1 MRNPTNKELNKTYKT
16 SRNEII
22 SELRNTE
29 IRYYSNE
36 LELHKNDLSKSWKI
50 LRSIIGKDSNNSTR
64 KLSFNINNTV
74 VTDSEVIAN
83 EFNNLFVSIGPT
95 LASNITCSKDPL
107 TYVNGI
113 VNSIVVHNVTSM
125 DIRTVISSLK
135 NSSPGFDGIPSFVA
149 NQCIDYFIEPLTYII
164 NMSFMEGV
172 FPSEL
177 KLAKVI
183 PIFKSGDSTKMINY
197 RPISIL
203 SFFSKIFEKLMYNI
217 VNNFLY
223 KNEVIYK
230 YQFGFR
236 KIHSTQHAIIT
247 LVDRITSSLDSGDLV
262 IGVFLDLKKAFDT
275 VDHHILIKK
284 LFSYGIRGNTLKW
297 FQSYLTDRSQFVT
310 YDGIESKVL
319 PIKYGVPQGSILG
332 PLLFIIYMN
341 DLFNVSNFLFTIL
354 YADDTCVVL
363 GGKSLE
369 TLITLMNQEL
379 HLLYIWLQSNK
390 LTLNCQKI
398 YYMIFHR
405 ARLKLQSTTI
415 DLQMGD
421 CNLNKAN
428 KLKYLGVII
437 DDTISWVHH
446 ITYIKNK
453 ISKGIGIM
461 SKASKYLKRK
471 SLLTLYYPYIYPYMI
486 YCIEAWGNAS
496 NCHLDQLYI
505 IQKKV
510 IRLISFTNYDI
521 PSAVTFKNLE
531 ILPLNKLVY
540 NRIGIMM
547 YKYSNNLQP
556 PAINDLYVSNNDVH
570 KYSTR
575 QKHLLYVN
583 KSNINVYA
591 KSFGNV
597 CVRVWNALQSKID
610 VNVPISKF

>member
-29 IRYYSNE
+29 IKYYSNE
-36 LELHKNDLSKSWKI
+36 LEFHKNDLSKSWKI

-83 EFNNLFVSIGPT
+83 EFNNFFVSIGPT

-149 NQCIDYFIEPLTYII
+149 NQCIDYFIELLTYII
-164 NMSFMEGV
+164 NMSSMEGV

-183 PIFKSGDSTKMINY
+183 PIFKSGDSTKMSNY

-223 KNEVIYK
+223 KNEVMYK

-319 PIKYGVPQGSILG
+319 PIQYGVPQGSILG
-332 PLLFIIYMN
+332 PLLFIIY
-341 DLFNVSNFLFTIL
+341 SI
-354 YADDTCVVL
+354 
-363 GGKSLE
+363 
-369 TLITLMNQEL
+369 
-379 HLLYIWLQSNK
+379 
-390 LTLNCQKI
+390 
-398 YYMIFHR
+398 
-405 ARLKLQSTTI
+405 
-415 DLQMGD
+415 
-421 CNLNKAN
+421 
-428 KLKYLGVII
+428 
-437 DDTISWVHH
+437 
-446 ITYIKNK
+446 
-453 ISKGIGIM
+453 
-461 SKASKYLKRK
+461 
-471 SLLTLYYPYIYPYMI
+471 
-486 YCIEAWGNAS
+486 
-496 NCHLDQLYI
+496 
-505 IQKKV
+505 
-510 IRLISFTNYDI
+510 
-521 PSAVTFKNLE
+521 
-531 ILPLNKLVY
+531 
-540 NRIGIMM
+540 
-547 YKYSNNLQP
+547 
-556 PAINDLYVSNNDVH
+556 
-570 KYSTR
+570 
-575 QKHLLYVN
+575 
-583 KSNINVYA
+583 
-591 KSFGNV
+591 
-597 CVRVWNALQSKID
+597 
-610 VNVPISKF
+610 

>member
-1 MRNPTNKELNKTYKT
+1 MRNLTNKELNKTYKT

-29 IRYYSNE
+29 IKYYSNE
-36 LELHKNDLSKSWKI
+36 LELYKNDLSKSWKI

-149 NQCIDYFIEPLTYII
+149 NQCIDYFIETLTYII

-177 KLAKVI
+177 KLVL
-183 PIFKSGDSTKMINY
+183 PIFKSGDSTKMSNY
-197 RPISIL
+197 RAISIL
-203 SFFSKIFEKLMYNI
+203 SFISKIFEKLIYNI
-217 VNNFLY
+217 KNNFLY

-236 KIHSTQHAIIT
+236 KIHYTQHAI
-247 LVDRITSSLDSGDLV
+247 ITSSLDSGDPV

-284 LFSYGIRGNTLKW
+284 LLSYGIHGNTLKW

-354 YADDTCVVL
+354 YADDTRVIL

-390 LTLNCQKI
+390 LT
-398 YYMIFHR
+398 
-405 ARLKLQSTTI
+405 
-415 DLQMGD
+415 
-421 CNLNKAN
+421 
-428 KLKYLGVII
+428 
-437 DDTISWVHH
+437 
-446 ITYIKNK
+446 
-453 ISKGIGIM
+453 
-461 SKASKYLKRK
+461 
-471 SLLTLYYPYIYPYMI
+471 
-486 YCIEAWGNAS
+486 
-496 NCHLDQLYI
+496 
-505 IQKKV
+505 
-510 IRLISFTNYDI
+510 
-521 PSAVTFKNLE
+521 
-531 ILPLNKLVY
+531 
-540 NRIGIMM
+540 
-547 YKYSNNLQP
+547 
-556 PAINDLYVSNNDVH
+556 
-570 KYSTR
+570 
-575 QKHLLYVN
+575 
-583 KSNINVYA
+583 
-591 KSFGNV
+591 
-597 CVRVWNALQSKID
+597 
-610 VNVPISKF
+610 